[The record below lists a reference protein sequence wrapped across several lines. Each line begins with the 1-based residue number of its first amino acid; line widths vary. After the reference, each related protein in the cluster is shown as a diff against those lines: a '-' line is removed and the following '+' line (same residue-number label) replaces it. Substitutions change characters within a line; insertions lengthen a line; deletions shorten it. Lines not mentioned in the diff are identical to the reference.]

1 MNYSKFFK
9 ERYFSHGV
17 ALLLL
22 LLLLALG
29 AVPGYLTGRWQWQ
42 QPLPVTNLKQLKQ
55 IRQTG
60 LTLPGWQTIEQAEQ
74 QIGEHKWSSQLLQKQ
89 GANTQAVL
97 LLLPQNGPKNQPQ
110 VEWTDINSWGRLRWG
125 QWNLA
130 QNRSVE
136 FTVKQPQENALT
148 TETKVKA
155 TFFRAAT
162 KEQTFAVL
170 QWYAWRNGGDSSP
183 LQWLLADQVA
193 QLHKQRAAWVAVS
206 ILMPMEPLGQI
217 ETVWSEVKSVGE
229 TVQAALMVS
238 FL

>member
-1 MNYSKFFK
+1 MNYSKFFQQ
-9 ERYFSHGV
+9 RYFSQGV

-42 QPLPVTNLKQLKQ
+42 QPLPVTNLKQLRQ

-60 LTLPGWQTIEQAEQ
+60 LTLPNWQTIEQAQQ
-74 QIGEHKWSSQLLQKQ
+74 QIGEHKWSSQVLQKQ
-89 GANTQAVL
+89 GANTQVLL

-110 VEWTDINSWGRLRWG
+110 VEWTDIDSWGRLRWG
-125 QWNLA
+125 QWNQA
-130 QNRSVE
+130 QNRSVK
-136 FTVKQPQENALT
+136 FTLKHPQENALT
-148 TETKVKA
+148 TETKVTA
-155 TFFRAAT
+155 SFFRAVT
-162 KEQTFAVL
+162 REQTFAVL

-193 QLHKQRAAWVAVS
+193 QLQKQRAAWVAVS

-217 ETVWSEVKSVGE
+217 ETVWPEVKSIGE
-229 TVQAALMVS
+229 TVQAALMAG